1 LIEEV
6 LGAVFRGIFRIIG
19 YVVVQIL
26 WELMLQ
32 TLFGAI
38 GAGWRRLRGR

>member
-1 LIEEV
+1 MEEI
-6 LGAVFRGIFRIIG
+6 LGAVFRIIFR
-19 YVVVQIL
+19 VVAYAVVEIV
-26 WELMLQ
+26 WELLLQ